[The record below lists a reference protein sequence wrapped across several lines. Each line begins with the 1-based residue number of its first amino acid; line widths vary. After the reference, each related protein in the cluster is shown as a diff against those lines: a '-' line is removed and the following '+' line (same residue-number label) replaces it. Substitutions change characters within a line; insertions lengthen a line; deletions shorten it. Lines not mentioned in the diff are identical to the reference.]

1 MSQVGVGPPKG
12 LAVSATER
20 ARDHAPAPIAEPHP
34 HQQAKRRS
42 VSRRARHEN
51 LAAYVFLLPWLLG
64 FFLLTLG
71 PMVAS
76 FYLSLTD
83 FELFTPP
90 EWLGLDNYRRL
101 FTADRRYIHVL
112 QVTFSFVFL
121 SVPLKLAFALLIA
134 MLLNRGLRGLGFY
147 RSIYYLPSLLGGSVA
162 IAIMWRQ
169 VFSKEGLFNQ
179 ILSQFGITGPSWISN
194 PNYALYTL
202 VALAVWQFGAPMVI
216 FLAGLKQIPQDLY
229 DAAAVDG
236 AGAVSKFFRITVPL
250 LTPIIFFNFLM
261 QMIGSYQAFTSAYV
275 VSGGSGGPADSTLF
289 YTLYLYEQGFTN
301 FEMGYASAM
310 AWVLLAIIGVSTAIA
325 FLTSK
330 YWVHYAD
337 A

>member
-1 MSQVGVGPPKG
+1 MSQAGVGLENGHAAKRSGRAHAHAPVAPFASTQQGVRKRF
-12 LAVSATER
+12 ASSR
-20 ARDHAPAPIAEPHP
+20 AR
-34 HQQAKRRS
+34 K
-42 VSRRARHEN
+42 EN
-51 LAAYVFLLPWLLG
+51 IAAYVFLTPWLLG

-71 PMVAS
+71 PMAAS

-101 FTADRRYIHVL
+101 FTADRRYLHAL

-121 SVPLKLAFALLIA
+121 SVPLKLAFALFIA

-169 VFSKEGLFNQ
+169 VFSKDGLVNQ
-179 ILSQFGITGPSWISN
+179 ILAQFGVVGPSWISN

-229 DAAAVDG
+229 DAAAIDG
-236 AGAVSKFFRITVPL
+236 AGAVSKFFRVTVPL

-289 YTLYLYEQGFTN
+289 YTLYLYERGFTN

-310 AWVLLAIIGVSTAIA
+310 AWVLLAIIAVSTAVA
-325 FLTSK
+325 FLSSK

>member
-1 MSQVGVGPPKG
+1 MSQAGVGLENGHAAKRSGRAQAHAPVAPFASNQQGVRKR
-12 LAVSATER
+12 LASSR
-20 ARDHAPAPIAEPHP
+20 AR
-34 HQQAKRRS
+34 K
-42 VSRRARHEN
+42 EN
-51 LAAYVFLLPWLLG
+51 IAAYVFLTPWLLG
-64 FFLLTLG
+64 FFVLTLG

-76 FYLSLTD
+76 LYLSLTD

-101 FTADRRYIHVL
+101 FTADRRYLHAL

-121 SVPLKLAFALLIA
+121 SVPLKLAFALFIA

-169 VFSKEGLFNQ
+169 VFSKDGLVNQ
-179 ILSQFGITGPSWISN
+179 ILAQFGIVGPSWISN

-229 DAAAVDG
+229 DAAAIDG
-236 AGAVSKFFRITVPL
+236 AGALSKFFRVTVPL

-289 YTLYLYEQGFTN
+289 YTLYLYERGFTN

-310 AWVLLAIIGVSTAIA
+310 AWILLAIIAVSTAVA
-325 FLTSK
+325 FLSSK

>member
-1 MSQVGVGPPKG
+1 MF
-12 LAVSATER
+12 ATSAT
-20 ARDHAPAPIAEPHP
+20 I
-34 HQQAKRRS
+34 
-42 VSRRARHEN
+42 
-51 LAAYVFLLPWLLG
+51 PWLLG
-64 FFLLTLG
+64 FFVLTLG
-71 PMVAS
+71 PMIAS
-76 FYLSLTD
+76 FYLSLTN

-90 EWLGLDNYRRL
+90 EWLGFDNYQRL
-101 FTADRRYIHVL
+101 FTDDRRYL
-112 QVTFSFVFL
+112 RALKVTFSFVFL

-169 VFSKEGLFNQ
+169 VFSKDGLVNQ
-179 ILSQFGITGPSWISN
+179 VLAQFGITGASWISN

-229 DAAAVDG
+229 DAASVDG
-236 AGAVSKFFRITVPL
+236 AGALSKFFRITVPL

-310 AWVLLAIIGVSTAIA
+310 AWVLLAIIGVSTAVA
-325 FLTSK
+325 FLSSK

-337 A
+337 S

>member
-1 MSQVGVGPPKG
+1 MSQAGIG
-12 LAVSATER
+12 LENGHATKRPER
-20 ARDHAPAPIAEPHP
+20 AHLHAPAAPFSRN
-34 HQQAKRRS
+34 QQGVRKRFAS
-42 VSRRARHEN
+42 SRARNEN
-51 LAAYVFLLPWLLG
+51 VAAYVFLIPWLLG

-76 FYLSLTD
+76 LYLSLTD

-90 EWLGLDNYRRL
+90 EWLGIDNYLRL
-101 FTADRRYIHVL
+101 FTADRRYLHSL

-121 SVPLKLAFALLIA
+121 SVPLKLAFALFIA

-169 VFSKEGLFNQ
+169 VFSNEGLVNQ
-179 ILSQFGITGPSWISN
+179 VLAQFSIVGPSWISN

-275 VSGGSGGPADSTLF
+275 ISGGSGGPADSTLF

-310 AWVLLAIIGVSTAIA
+310 AWVLLAIIAVSTAVA
-325 FLTSK
+325 FLSSK

>member
-1 MSQVGVGPPKG
+1 MSQAGVDLENGHAAKRSGRAHLYAPAAPFSRNQLGVRKRF
-12 LAVSATER
+12 ASSR
-20 ARDHAPAPIAEPHP
+20 AR
-34 HQQAKRRS
+34 K
-42 VSRRARHEN
+42 EN
-51 LAAYVFLLPWLLG
+51 IAAYVFLIPWLLG

-76 FYLSLTD
+76 LYLSLTD

-101 FTADRRYIHVL
+101 FTADRRYLHAL

-121 SVPLKLAFALLIA
+121 SVPLKLAFALFVA

-169 VFSKEGLFNQ
+169 VFSKEGLVNQ
-179 ILSQFGITGPSWISN
+179 ILAQLSIVGPSWISN

-310 AWVLLAIIGVSTAIA
+310 AWVLLAIIAVSTSVA
-325 FLTSK
+325 FMSSK
-330 YWVHYAD
+330 YWVHYTD

>member
-1 MSQVGVGPPKG
+1 MSQVGAEAGDG
-12 LAVSATER
+12 LATRPAGR
-20 ARDHAPAPIAEPHP
+20 AREGALALPLPAPSPRVRKGFVSSRA
-34 HQQAKRRS
+34 AK
-42 VSRRARHEN
+42 EN
-51 LAAYVFLLPWLLG
+51 WAAYVFLTPWLLG

-71 PMVAS
+71 PMIAS

-90 EWLGLDNYRRL
+90 EWLGFDNYRRL
-101 FTADRRYIHVL
+101 FTADRRYLHAL
-112 QVTFSFVFL
+112 QVTFSYVFL
-121 SVPLKLAFALLIA
+121 SVPLKLAFALFIA
-134 MLLNRGLRGLGFY
+134 MLLNRGLRRLGFY

-169 VFSKEGLFNQ
+169 VFSKDGLVNQ
-179 ILSQFGITGPSWISN
+179 ILANFGIVGPSWISN
-194 PNYALYTL
+194 PDYALYTL

-236 AGAVSKFFRITVPL
+236 AGVVSKFFRITIPL

-289 YTLYLYEQGFTN
+289 YTLYLYEEGFTN

-310 AWVLLAIIGVSTAIA
+310 AWVLLAIIAVSTAVA
-325 FLTSK
+325 FLSSK

>member
-1 MSQVGVGPPKG
+1 MSQAGVGLENGHAAKRSGRAHAHAPVAPFASNQQGVRKR
-12 LAVSATER
+12 LASSR
-20 ARDHAPAPIAEPHP
+20 AR
-34 HQQAKRRS
+34 K
-42 VSRRARHEN
+42 EN
-51 LAAYVFLLPWLLG
+51 IAAYVFLTPWLLG

-76 FYLSLTD
+76 LYLSLTD

-101 FTADRRYIHVL
+101 FTADRRYLHAL

-121 SVPLKLAFALLIA
+121 SVPLKLAFALFIA

-169 VFSKEGLFNQ
+169 VFSKDGLVNQ
-179 ILSQFGITGPSWISN
+179 ILAQFGIVGPSWISN

-229 DAAAVDG
+229 DAAAIDG
-236 AGAVSKFFRITVPL
+236 AGAVSKFFRVTVPL

-289 YTLYLYEQGFTN
+289 YTLYLYERGFTN

-310 AWVLLAIIGVSTAIA
+310 AWVLLAIIAVSTAVA
-325 FLTSK
+325 FLSSK

>member
-1 MSQVGVGPPKG
+1 MSRVSVGPRKSHAG
-12 LAVSATER
+12 SELER
-20 ARDHAPAPIAEPHP
+20 AREQAPALIAAPR
-34 HQQAKRRS
+34 HQPRAVSRS
-42 VSRRARHEN
+42 VSQRARHEN
-51 LAAYVFLLPWLLG
+51 RAAYFFLLPWLLG

-90 EWLGLDNYRRL
+90 VWLGLDNYHRL
-101 FTADRRYIHVL
+101 FTADRRYLHAL
-112 QVTFSFVFL
+112 QVTFSYVFL
-121 SVPLKLAFALLIA
+121 SVPLKLVFALMIA
-134 MLLNRGLRGLGFY
+134 ILLNRGLRGLGFY
-147 RSIYYLPSLLGGSVA
+147 RAIYYLPSLLGGSVA
-162 IAIMWRQ
+162 VAIMWRQ
-169 VFSKEGLFNQ
+169 VFSKDGLFNQ
-179 ILSQFGITGPSWISN
+179 ILAQFGLSGPSWISN
-194 PNYALYTL
+194 PDYALYTL

-229 DAAAVDG
+229 DAASVDG
-236 AGAVSKFFRITVPL
+236 AGAISKFFRITIPL

-289 YTLYLYEQGFTN
+289 YTLYLYQQGFTN

-325 FLTSK
+325 FLSSK